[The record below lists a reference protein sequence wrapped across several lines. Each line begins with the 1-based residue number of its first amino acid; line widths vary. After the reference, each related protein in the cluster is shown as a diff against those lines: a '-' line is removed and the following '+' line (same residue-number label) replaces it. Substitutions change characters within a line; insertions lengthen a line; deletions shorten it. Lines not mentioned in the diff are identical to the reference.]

1 MFSGLP
7 QIADIPSRSRGRLRI
22 QPAGQYRPN
31 ALDPGQLT
39 HRRDDRRDDMVV
51 QTLAHGLYSGA
62 KVRAFMGQ
70 FPSLRLAPGA

>member
-62 KVRAFMGQ
+62 QVH
-70 FPSLRLAPGA
+70 